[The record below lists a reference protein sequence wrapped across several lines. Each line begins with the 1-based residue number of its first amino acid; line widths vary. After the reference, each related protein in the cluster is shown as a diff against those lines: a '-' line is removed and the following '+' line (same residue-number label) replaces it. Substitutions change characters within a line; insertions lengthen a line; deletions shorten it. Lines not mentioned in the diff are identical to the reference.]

1 MTTNNNYNETTEPD
15 ITMTT
20 ATYIDCRR
28 RPSSALAVVLEI
40 VSVLLLLFIVLVD
53 SGWFFISR
61 ASLRFARARI
71 AYRRARIIWRIN
83 NETMTF
89 NNKKGVKSLNEN
101 YNYI

>member
-40 VSVLLLLFIVLVD
+40 VSVLLLAFYCF
-53 SGWFFISR
+53 G
-61 ASLRFARARI
+61 
-71 AYRRARIIWRIN
+71 
-83 NETMTF
+83 
-89 NNKKGVKSLNEN
+89 
-101 YNYI
+101 

>member
-40 VSVLLLLFIVLVD
+40 VSVLLLLLFIVLVD

-89 NNKKGVKSLNEN
+89 NKKRS
-101 YNYI
+101 